1 VKVRQ
6 ALDLG
11 YAVLRDNRRA
21 FFAKVERPPSVRLK
35 GGFTSSL
42 YALRAGRDVRVI
54 MAVDDDPVFGQ
65 TMVTLFRVVPRGELE
80 HGFRSIAS
88 TLYRN
93 PIQGTN
99 GAR

>member
-1 VKVRQ
+1 MKVRQ
-6 ALDLG
+6 ALDRS

-21 FFAKVERPPSVRLK
+21 FFARVQRPPSVELK

-42 YALRAGRDVRVI
+42 YSLRAGRDIDII

-65 TMVTLFRVVPRGELE
+65 TIVTLFRVVSHDKQEQS
-80 HGFRSIAS
+80 FRSIARV
-88 TLYRN
+88 LYRN
-93 PIQGTN
+93 PIQRTN